1 MQYAMLLGAIALLAG
16 GVKAAPKASDEQF
29 AKEKQVVA
37 HIVQGRNLRPDPQ
50 SGEWV
55 HAVAARGRSEF
66 HFNGAV
72 NATSPA
78 GTGTVGAPS
87 SSAFSLPHNTT
98 SSTSSFHASGCPQS
112 VTTSTTTVD
121 VTFYI
126 TATTSYGGNLTS
138 SRGTGTVFP
147 PSSLSSQVFVNSTS
161 SRAAWNISST
171 STRFSTG
178 YTLPANSSHAST
190 TVSFTTVSES
200 PCPDNTSNT
209 QIPHPNITSS
219 LSSHYSSSS
228 LATGDSSGTIT
239 SVPVWYNTTSAVPSR
254 TTEPC
259 DDDMGS
265 TSRLNSSSTVFSAQ
279 LNSTAPW
286 STKTS
291 TSAAQE
297 TRSSSATTTYTIATS
312 NIPHVNSTTNST
324 LSTKTQD
331 GTFSQTVSIMPS
343 STTECDDEATVSSAP
358 TNASSS
364 AHTVSSSWTT
374 RTPTVSPSV
383 SNTSSIEY
391 STQTMMATTASADPS
406 SSPIPTESC
415 VIDTS
420 MVPVTSAPLT
430 SVPASTLVPT
440 KTVCQEDAPT
450 GKPKPGNNH
459 CGVHGL
465 PVGNYFLARFVENAP
480 GVPVTL
486 EGCFQFCAV
495 SDLFPL
501 LHPFSDIYN
510 QWNDL
515 LTNHLAERHGRHQR
529 LQSLPL
535 LPERGLNV
543 PRCDLYGSSVA
554 YALDSINN
562 DHPDMWF
569 DLTCGS
575 PSDKRWAHLPG
586 MTRLRELGLLE

>member
-16 GVKAAPKASDEQF
+16 GVKAAPKASDEQL
-29 AKEKQVVA
+29 VA
-37 HIVQGRNLRPDPQ
+37 HIVQGRNPRPDPQ

-55 HAVAARGRSEF
+55 HAVAGRGRPEF
-66 HFNGAV
+66 HFNGTV

-78 GTGTVGAPS
+78 GTGTVGVPT

-138 SRGTGTVFP
+138 SRGTGTSF
-147 PSSLSSQVFVNSTS
+147 PSSALSSQVFVNSTS

-171 STRFSTG
+171 SMRFSTG

-190 TVSFTTVSES
+190 TISSTTVFES
-200 PCPDNTSNT
+200 PCPENTTNT
-209 QIPHPNITSS
+209 QLPHPNITSS

-228 LATGDSSGTIT
+228 LATGSSSGTTT
-239 SVPVWYNTTSAVPSR
+239 SVPVWYNTTSSVPSQ

-259 DDDMGS
+259 DDDVGS
-265 TSRLNSSSTVFSAQ
+265 TSRFNSTSTVLSTQ

-286 STKTS
+286 PTKTS
-291 TSAAQE
+291 TRTAQG
-297 TRSSSATTTYTIATS
+297 TRSSGATTTYTIATS
-312 NIPHVNSTTNST
+312 NIPHINSTTNYT

-331 GTFSQTVSIMPS
+331 GTLSQTVSIISS
-343 STTECDDEATVSSAP
+343 STTECDDEATVSAAP
-358 TNASSS
+358 TDASSS
-364 AHTVSSSWTT
+364 AYAVSSSWTT
-374 RTPTVSPSV
+374 RTPTVTPFL
-383 SNTSSIEY
+383 SNTSSIAY
-391 STQTMMATTASADPS
+391 STQTMMLTTTSAGPS
-406 SSPIPTESC
+406 SSPIPSESC

-486 EGCFQFCAV
+486 EGCYQFCASV
-495 SDLFPL
+495 MDA
-501 LHPFSDIYN
+501 
-510 QWNDL
+510 
-515 LTNHLAERHGRHQR
+515 TNGCKAYRFY
-529 LQSLPL
+529 
-535 LPERGLNV
+535 PERGLNV

-575 PSDKRWAHLPG
+575 PSDERWAHLPG

>member
-374 RTPTVSPSV
+374 RTPT
-383 SNTSSIEY
+383 
-391 STQTMMATTASADPS
+391 TMMATTASADPS

-486 EGCFQFCAV
+486 EGCFQFCASV
-495 SDLFPL
+495 MDA
-501 LHPFSDIYN
+501 
-510 QWNDL
+510 
-515 LTNHLAERHGRHQR
+515 TNGCKAYRFY
-529 LQSLPL
+529 
-535 LPERGLNV
+535 PERGLNV